1 MAEFFLE
8 LVSEEIPPAQQEI
21 AERSLERLLLD
32 AFRKEGVTAKTRAT
46 FSTPLRFGICLDEVP
61 TTLPA
66 RNEERRGPPESAPAK
81 AVEGFTRTCGEGAKI
96 EVRDGYYFALI
107 TTPETTMRERLM
119 ALLPEL
125 LRAFPWQKSM
135 RWLEGDDFRW
145 VRPLREITCLLDGEA
160 LHFQVAQRR
169 AGNKKGVRNFA
180 EYEEI
185 MREKNIFIDPQ
196 ERGEQIKK
204 QISQQLEGGEDHGYY
219 DLKKFITLTE
229 MPIIR
234 RYTKTDSRI
243 FTQEE
248 KDWNMSIPPYQV
260 EQIILEK
267 EFHMLVL
274 IEGQPEGSYLILLD
288 GKKEK
293 KNEGGIIKN
302 FEKVLEARTNDATF
316 FFKQDMETGMESLRQ
331 KLSGF
336 IFYHQL
342 GTMLDKAE
350 RIETLC
356 KKYNDPNLQTVARY
370 CKADIAS
377 QTGKEFPEAL
387 GDIGAVLFCL
397 EKESPESLDPMFRD
411 IPLEILERPRAIR
424 THYQPIGAKDSL
436 PSKEGQLLGLADRAD
451 TLVGFFSINELP
463 TGSKDPFALRRAAIG
478 MIRIILESPSTDNGN
493 DFSQLNLN
501 DLFTQALQAYGKQDK
516 AVLDKLRL
524 FITERL
530 KYHLRQDFAP
540 DLVDAAIKDTD
551 LNLKRIEARVKAL
564 HAFLKS
570 DNGKALM
577 AAWRRISGIL
587 KNNASSAKLNHDL
600 LKEKAEINLA
610 QQLNLPAYA
619 QALEAHDF
627 NQAFTILANLRQNFD
642 TFFDEVRVETDD
654 KTLTQNRLALCSAAQ
669 EMMRQAADFSKIQT

>member
-8 LVSEEIPPAQQEI
+8 LVSEEIPPAQQET
-21 AERSLERLLLD
+21 AALNLERLLLD
-32 AFRKEGVTAKTRAT
+32 AFRKENVAAKTRAT

-66 RNEERRGPPESAPAK
+66 RKEERRGPPESAPAK
-81 AVEGFTRTCGEGAKI
+81 AVEGFKRTCGERAKI

-107 TTPETTMRERLM
+107 TTPETKMRERLRV
-119 ALLPEL
+119 LLPEL

-145 VRPLREITCLLDGEA
+145 VRPLREITCLLDGKA
-160 LHFQVAQRR
+160 LDFQVAQLT
-169 AGNKKGVRNFA
+169 AGNAKEVRSFD
-180 EYEEI
+180 EYKRI
-185 MREKNIFIDPQ
+185 MREKNIIIDPQ
-196 ERGEQIKK
+196 ERGEQIEK
-204 QISQQLEGGEDHGYY
+204 QISQQLEGEESHSYY

-248 KDWNMSIPPYQV
+248 KDWNMNIPPHQV

-267 EFHMLVL
+267 EFHIPVLV
-274 IEGQPEGSYLILLD
+274 EGRTKDSCLILLD
-288 GKKEK
+288 GKKE
-293 KNEGGIIKN
+293 NEGGILKN

-316 FFKQDMETGMESLRQ
+316 FFKQDLKTRMESLRQ

-336 IFYHQL
+336 IFYPQL
-342 GTMLDKAE
+342 GTMLDKAN
-350 RIETLC
+350 RIEALC
-356 KKYNDPNLQTVARY
+356 KKYNDSNIQTAARY

-377 QTGKEFPEAL
+377 QTGKEFPVAL
-387 GDIGAVLFCL
+387 GYIGANLFYL
-397 EKESPESLDPMFRD
+397 EKEEAEPPDSMHRFMPPE
-411 IPLEILERPRAIR
+411 EIRERPRAIA
-424 THYQPIGAKDSL
+424 THYQPIGAKDNL

-478 MIRIILESPSTDNGN
+478 MIRIILESAEN
-493 DFSQLNLN
+493 DFTSLNLN
-501 DLFTQALQAYGKQDK
+501 DLFAEALQAYGNQNE

-587 KNNASSAKLNHDL
+587 KNSTSSAKLNHDL

-619 QALEAHDF
+619 QALKAHDF

-654 KTLTQNRLALCSAAQ
+654 KTLTQNRLALCAAAQ
-669 EMMRQAADFSKIQT
+669 DMMRQAADFSKIQT

>member
-8 LVSEEIPPAQQEI
+8 LVSEEIPPAQQET
-21 AERSLERLLLD
+21 AALSLERLLLD
-32 AFRKEGVTAKTRAT
+32 AFRKEGVAAKTRAT

-66 RNEERRGPPESAPAK
+66 RSEERRGPPESAPAK
-81 AVEGFTRTCGEGAKI
+81 AVEGFTRTCGTAAKI

-107 TTPETTMRERLM
+107 TTPETAMGERLRV
-119 ALLPEL
+119 LLPEL

-135 RWLEGDDFRW
+135 RWIEGDDFRW

-160 LHFQVAQRR
+160 LDFQVARLT
-169 AGNKKGVRNFA
+169 AGNKKGVRDFDDYQKTMHDN
-180 EYEEI
+180 
-185 MREKNIFIDPQ
+185 NILIDPQ
-196 ERGEQIKK
+196 ERQDKIQKQMEKLLKESKSYDFAKEPLFETENIIKQMSRITEQPKLLKSSISMNPENPLPQLMDFISIREAQKSLFYKELCIPIGLLTKDGSSWSGVFVALIKENQERAEKNARSGIKK
-204 QISQQLEGGEDHGYY
+204 TLDARLEDLRFFLNEDNKIGL
-219 DLKKFITLTE
+219 DRLREKLKSF
-229 MPIIR
+229 P
-234 RYTKTDSRI
+234 
-243 FTQEE
+243 
-248 KDWNMSIPPYQV
+248 
-260 EQIILEK
+260 
-267 EFHMLVL
+267 
-274 IEGQPEGSYLILLD
+274 
-288 GKKEK
+288 
-293 KNEGGIIKN
+293 
-302 FEKVLEARTNDATF
+302 
-316 FFKQDMETGMESLRQ
+316 
-331 KLSGF
+331 
-336 IFYHQL
+336 FYPKL
-342 GTMLDKAE
+342 GTMLDKAN
-350 RIETLC
+350 RIKTLC
-356 KKYNDPNLQTVARY
+356 EKYNDEAIQQATYY
-370 CKADIAS
+370 CKADIAT
-377 QTGKEFPEAL
+377 QTAQEFPEAT
-387 GDIGAVLFCL
+387 GGIGRHLF
-397 EKESPESLDPMFRD
+397 
-411 IPLEILERPRAIR
+411 PLENKELDQKQGSRIIRAIE
-424 THYQPIGAKDSL
+424 THYQPIGAKDNL

-478 MIRIILESPSTDNGN
+478 MIRIILESNDN

-501 DLFTQALQAYGKQDK
+501 ELFTQALQEYGNQNE

-540 DLVDAAIKDTD
+540 DLVDAAIKDTN

-627 NQAFTILANLRQNFD
+627 NQAFTILASLRQNFD

-654 KTLTQNRLALCSAAQ
+654 KTLTQNRLALCAAAQ
-669 EMMRQAADFSKIQT
+669 DMMRQAADFSKIQT